1 MSLSPRRR
9 HECWARLLVIAC
21 AVSVGVS
28 MLSANAAAD
37 IPHENYEYVSSD
49 LGVVISLLN
58 TSILYFEASLVS
70 LHSEDTS
77 GGSENLSA
85 VNSLL
90 NPAESVL
97 DELADIAES
106 YDGLNSL
113 IPAFAAL
120 ADEEALFIGMESAL
134 IDARGVL
141 RSLSGQPSLTDDE
154 TVLALAAFNEASA
167 LMSLMN
173 ASIDSMIIP
182 ATEMTSL
189 SVEGETPFSESDLVE
204 LIESLRDLLY
214 NVEVELVELIEG
226 TGDGP
231 GISIDP
237 FLTLWVSDTSLH
249 LGDDLVGGGYLYFN
263 DSFQPGREVAILGNG
278 SAIVTT
284 ATSGFGSFG
293 FRFSIPFNTSWLGTH
308 EVVAT
313 SSWEYGN
320 LTSDSVMISVT
331 LIPTSLFISVNE
343 PLLSPQETLEVS
355 VTLRDVRG
363 DVVTDAEISFTLDE
377 QVDDVSVDSQ
387 GRYTTTR
394 SAADLG
400 IGFHTLSSSYE
411 GEMPYASCDSPVIT
425 IKIDIP
431 TSLELSLYSDK
442 VYLGYYIV
450 GEGVLTAETPDT
462 LDGMPITLSI
472 DGFVVM
478 NVTTDEQGGFAFSI
492 PTESITVGD
501 HVLKAEFSHED
512 IMWRHAEDEASFD
525 VYTTKHTAK
534 YPFWPFIP
542 GWGNLGAPPEFA
554 FNLFFGDYAYFGWL
568 LIVGIIAVVVKTV
581 RMRKETLAR
590 KARFGA
596 ASPDHGLDGLVYPG
610 STAGSRSAPDLFD
623 TMEPPD
629 APNERIVW
637 SYNYF
642 LRYLVKSRRVQIGA
656 SMTHREIAR
665 MLEAFGYPTNLVSKV
680 TNLFEMARYSGT
692 PMTESEMNAMGSVVE
707 KLKSTVLGGRGY
719 AA

>member
-1 MSLSPRRR
+1 MSLSLRRR
-9 HECWARLLVIAC
+9 HECWARLLVTVC
-21 AVSVGVS
+21 VVSVGIS
-28 MLSANAAAD
+28 MLSAGAAAD

-49 LGVVISLLN
+49 LGVVVSLLN
-58 TSILYFEASLVS
+58 TSILYFEASLVA

-90 NPAESVL
+90 GPAENVL

-106 YDGLNSL
+106 YDDLSLL
-113 IPAFAAL
+113 IPPFATL
-120 ADEEALFIGMESAL
+120 ADEEALFIGMEAAL
-134 IDARGVL
+134 IDAREVL

-154 TVLALAAFNEASA
+154 TIIALTAFNEASA
-167 LMSLMN
+167 LMSRMN
-173 ASIDSMIIP
+173 ASIDSMIIH
-182 ATEMTSL
+182 AMEITSL
-189 SVEGETPFSESDLVE
+189 SVEGEAPFSESDLVD

-226 TGDGP
+226 TGDGS

-263 DSFQPGREVAILGNG
+263 DSFQPGREVAILRDE
-278 SAIVTT
+278 SAFVTT
-284 ATSGFGSFG
+284 TTSGFGAFEFS
-293 FRFSIPFNTSWLGTH
+293 FSIPLNSSWLGAY
-308 EVVAT
+308 EIAAI

-331 LIPTSLFISVNE
+331 LIPTSLLVSVNE

-363 DVVTDAEISFTLDE
+363 DAVPDAEVSFTLDE
-377 QVDDVSVDSQ
+377 QVENVSVDSQ

-394 SAADLG
+394 STADLG
-400 IGFHTLSSSYE
+400 IGFHTLSSSYG
-411 GEMPYASCDSPVIT
+411 GEMPYASCNSPVIT

-431 TSLELSLYSDK
+431 TSLELSLYSDR
-442 VYLGYYIV
+442 VYWGYYIV
-450 GEGVLTAETPDT
+450 GEGVLTSETPDT

-492 PTESITVGD
+492 PSESITVGD
-501 HVLKAEFSHED
+501 HVLKAEFTHED
-512 IMWRHAEDEASFD
+512 IKWRHSEDEASFN
-525 VYTTKHTAK
+525 VYTTERTAK

-542 GWGNLGAPPEFA
+542 GWGGGAPPEILSD
-554 FNLFFGDYAYFGWL
+554 LFFGDYAYFGWL
-568 LIVGIIAVVVKTV
+568 LVVGIIAVMVKTV
-581 RMRKETLAR
+581 RIRRETLAR
-590 KARFGA
+590 RARAGP
-596 ASPDHGLDGLVYPG
+596 ASSGYGLDGFVPPG
-610 STAGSRSAPDLFD
+610 STTESQSVTDLFD
-623 TMEPPD
+623 TIEPPD

-642 LRYLVKSRRVQIGA
+642 LRFLVKSRRVQIGA

-680 TNLFEMARYSGT
+680 TNLFEMARYSGAS
-692 PMTESEMNAMGSVVE
+692 MTESEMNAMGSVVE